1 MFKEWFDELLQEKF
15 VDSVSRTMGKDIP
28 KNRRYNHREN
38 QITLDKSTS
47 NYVIAISIPF
57 ALGLPEYLELP
68 NFVFKYDGVYF
79 RERCATMNDVVY
91 VTYDDFHRIW
101 DNIPIKDKKALL
113 RIFPEDRFTEERNS
127 LLAEEIAKRE
137 EAKRV
142 IVDLEINTKLTKQN
156 TEKEFL
162 HLLYMLKY
170 KPQDNQFVWDC
181 YNREYVSFPYV
192 PDYVAHNRAFYTMS
206 NGKYLV
212 ISKNPYDFFWA
223 SQGNGFESCFSL
235 TSTMRNIRGVPFWI
249 CHRNFYMVYVSDG
262 SVKKW
267 GAWDGHKAKVPQMES
282 RFWGYW
288 VNDKLYLGKRY
299 GKVDGMTR
307 DDVIEAFRHGPIAGI
322 DKNRVG
328 DIDTDYDAF
337 RAGRYNTFYDDYNPD
352 DFFVGQNRSSHGDSE
367 SFKYKHFKDDIDHIN
382 FNPDIQFWPSVM
394 VREGYY
400 RELRLLKHI
409 NQPENFYS
417 KIVDEKVARIYGDD
431 AVKEVAI
438 CVKIDDIEEIIGS
451 RLFCE
456 AWISQRNPDTA
467 ENYLFLYKAG
477 KLYLKRGRED
487 ARLVETV

>member
-1 MFKEWFDELLQEKF
+1 MFKGWFDELLQEKF
-15 VDSVSRTMGKDIP
+15 VDSVRRITGKNIP

-47 NYVIAISIPF
+47 NYVIAIGVPF

-79 RERCATMNDVVY
+79 REKCATMNDVVY

-101 DNIPIKDKKALL
+101 DNIPIQDKKALL
-113 RIFPEDRFTEERNS
+113 RIFPNDQFTEERNR

-137 EAKRV
+137 EAKRN
-142 IVDLEINTKLTKQN
+142 IVGLEINTKLTKQN

-181 YNREYVSFPYV
+181 YNREYTSFPYT
-192 PDYVAHNRAFYTMS
+192 PDYIAHNRAFYTMD

-212 ISKNPYDFFWA
+212 LSKNPYDFFWA

-235 TSTMRNIRGVPFWI
+235 TSPMRNIRGVPFWI

-262 SVKKW
+262 SVTKW
-267 GAWDGHKAKVPQMES
+267 CAWSGHKAKVPQMES

-299 GKVDGMTR
+299 GKINGMKKS
-307 DDVIEAFRHGPIAGI
+307 DVIEMFRHGSIEVI
-322 DKNRVG
+322 DKYKVG
-328 DIDTDYDAF
+328 YIDTDYSTD
-337 RAGRYNTFYDDYNPD
+337 RANRYNTFYDDYHPND
-352 DFFVGQNRSSHGDSE
+352 LLVGQCRESHGKNE
-367 SFKYKHFKDDIDHIN
+367 HFRYRNFKEYIDHIN
-382 FNPDIQFWPSVM
+382 FNPDIQFWPNVM
-394 VREGYY
+394 VKDGLYQ
-400 RELRLLKHI
+400 ELRLLKHI

-417 KIVDEKVARIYGDD
+417 KIVDDEVARIYGDD

-438 CVKIDDIEEIIGS
+438 GVKVCDVVDTS
-451 RLFCE
+451 DNLLFME
-456 AWISQRNPDTA
+456 GWITGTNPDTT
-467 ENYLFLYKAG
+467 ETYMFLYKAG
-477 KLYLKRGRED
+477 KLYLKRGEED